1 MIGQK
6 EYQSDMHNIQMEI
19 CCGTASDASIAVQ
32 HGADRIELN
41 SALELGGLTPSVGC
55 MAATRS
61 LVSVP
66 VLVMI
71 RPRAGDFCYD
81 EFDWRTA
88 VVDAKALIHNG
99 ADGLVFGFLT
109 PNHQIDV
116 DRAKAMLDLAKGRDC
131 VFHRAFDYTPDW
143 KKAIDTLINLGIRRV
158 LTSGQRSCAAEGADR
173 LAEMV
178 SYAGDAIEILPGGG
192 IRPDNVQSILQATGC
207 RQVHLSAG
215 KQQTIHYS
223 DHSSDIRLGEKD
235 NGESHFSLDPQ
246 IVTEMRLI
254 LDSMEV

>member
-1 MIGQK
+1 MR
-6 EYQSDMHNIQMEI
+6 NIHMEI

-55 MAATRS
+55 MTATRS
-61 LVSVP
+61 IVSVP
-66 VLVMI
+66 VLAMI

-81 EFDWRTA
+81 EIDWKTA
-88 VVDAKALIHNG
+88 AADAKALIQNG
-99 ADGLVFGFLT
+99 ADGLVFGFLAQDR
-109 PNHQIDV
+109 QIDV
-116 DRAKAMLDLAKGRDC
+116 DRTKAMLELAEGRDC

-178 SYAGDAIEILPGGG
+178 SYAGAAIEILPGGG
-192 IRPDNVQSILQATGC
+192 IRPDNVQSILRTTGC

-215 KQQTIHYS
+215 KQQAIH
-223 DHSSDIRLGEKD
+223 HSNRFPDIRLGEQD

-254 LDSMEV
+254 LDSMEVQE